1 MSADK
6 LTLSR
11 VGRLPGPLRGD
22 IEEEVAIAGVLSG
35 PPLAQTEPAT
45 CVGVPR
51 RPWRAATAA
60 CPATRRSEAMR
71 GRGDA
76 PSAGHAIPR
85 RRSPAAGRRITTPPP
100 TQGDRPMKTLR
111 FAPVLCSLALAL
123 SAAPSLA
130 AELTLKASHQFP
142 GGKGD
147 VRDEMVQMIARDVA
161 AANVGLT
168 IKVFPGSS
176 LVKPKE
182 QWKAMLNGQIDLTSL
197 PLDYASG
204 FHPQFGA
211 TLMPGLVK
219 SHAHAQRINASPFMQ
234 DIKAIIEKGGVKVLA
249 DAWLA
254 GAFGGK
260 DKCIRAP
267 ADVAGMK
274 IRSAGST
281 FAEMWAGAGASIV
294 SIPSSEVY
302 NALQQGV
309 AQGTDTSSG
318 SFVSFRLYE
327 QLKCLTAPGDNALW
341 FMYEPVL
348 MSMKSWNKLDDAQ
361 KKALADASAKA
372 QAYFE
377 GESKKLDDKMVETFK
392 KNGVEVIELSDAD
405 ADAWREVAKKTSYK
419 NFADQVPGGKELI
432 EKALSVK

>member
-1 MSADK
+1 MKHRPTLRVLAGL
-6 LTLSR
+6 LT
-11 VGRLPGPLRGD
+11 
-22 IEEEVAIAGVLSG
+22 AAF
-35 PPLAQTEPAT
+35 
-45 CVGVPR
+45 
-51 RPWRAATAA
+51 AAT
-60 CPATRRSEAMR
+60 P
-71 GRGDA
+71 
-76 PSAGHAIPR
+76 
-85 RRSPAAGRRITTPPP
+85 
-100 TQGDRPMKTLR
+100 
-111 FAPVLCSLALAL
+111 ALA
-123 SAAPSLA
+123 
-130 AELTLKASHQFP
+130 EDITLKASHQFP

-161 AANVGLT
+161 NAKVGLE

-182 QWKAMLNGQIDLTSL
+182 QWKAMQSGQIDMTSF

-234 DIKAIIEKGGVKVLA
+234 DIKAIIEKDGVKVLA

-254 GAFGGK
+254 GAFAGK
-260 DKCIRAP
+260 DKCIRLP
-267 ADVAGMK
+267 ADAAGLK
-274 IRSAGST
+274 VRSAGAT
-281 FAEMWAGAGASIV
+281 FSQMWAGAGASIV
-294 SIPSSEVY
+294 SIPSNEVY

-348 MSMKSWNKLDDAQ
+348 ISKRSWDKLDDKQ
-361 KKALADASAKA
+361 KAALTAASKKA

-377 GESKKLDDKMVETFK
+377 TESKKLDDKMVDTFK
-392 KNGVEVIELSDAD
+392 QNKVEVVTLSDAE
-405 ADAWREVAKKTSYK
+405 AEAWRAVAQKTSYK
-419 NFADQVPGGKELI
+419 EFADKVPGGKDLI

>member
-1 MSADK
+1 MTA
-6 LTLSR
+6 LHF
-11 VGRLPGPLRGD
+11 GR
-22 IEEEVAIAGVLSG
+22 
-35 PPLAQTEPAT
+35 
-45 CVGVPR
+45 
-51 RPWRAATAA
+51 RAAAVAA
-60 CPATRRSEAMR
+60 AALFLGT
-71 GRGDA
+71 G
-76 PSAGHAIPR
+76 AG
-85 RRSPAAGRRITTPPP
+85 AADI
-100 TQGDRPMKTLR
+100 
-111 FAPVLCSLALAL
+111 
-123 SAAPSLA
+123 
-130 AELTLKASHQFP
+130 TLKASHQFP

-147 VRDEMVQMIARDVA
+147 VRDEMVQLIAKEVA
-161 AANVGLT
+161 AAKVGLE

-176 LVKPKE
+176 LVKAQE
-182 QWKAMLNGQIDLTSL
+182 QWKAMLSGQIDMSAF

-219 SHAHAQRINASPFMQ
+219 GHAHARRINDSAFMK
-234 DIKAIIEKGGVKVLA
+234 DIKAIIEQGGVKVLA

-260 DKCIRAP
+260 DKCIRRPEDA
-267 ADVAGMK
+267 AGLK
-274 IRSAGST
+274 IRSAGAT
-281 FAEMWAGAGASIV
+281 FSQMWAGAGASIV

-348 MSMKSWNKLDDAQ
+348 ISKKSWDRLDEAQ
-361 KKALADASAKA
+361 QKALMAASQKA
-372 QAYFE
+372 EDYFE
-377 GESKKLDDKMVETFK
+377 AESKKLDDKMVETYK
-392 KNGVEVIELSDAD
+392 ANKVEVVTLTDAE
-405 ADAWREVAKKTSYK
+405 ADAWRAVAQRTSYK
-419 NFADQVPGGKELI
+419 EFAEKVPGGKELI